1 MEKDE
6 NSKKEIKK
14 VKIISLIIICI
25 LCLIILIL
33 LLFYK
38 KDYHKN
44 KEEQT
49 TTTTSEQETSTTTA
63 MQNNNLHKNSLLK
76 NDTYESEENI
86 DGVKMYT
93 YDDISNYKNFSTIKL
108 NNKLK
113 LFDKNYSKSFS
124 NLEFVQDN
132 ELKLSNGKVYYK
144 DKTVC
149 DFTNSKYITF
159 RQRDVVETSYTISF
173 YGYYINNDKT
183 DIYECNISEIESSN
197 KLIYTYETNEFYD
210 YLYVYQDDIYIKNK
224 KDNIYNI
231 YDRAKVADNGDI
243 FKIYED
249 IMFYTNGDLYYN
261 TSELIGNYD
270 FRKIIY
276 INSGCDAPS
285 SILIISSDNRLVSS
299 MHGSDYKKFD
309 KKFTDIYVND
319 ISNRVV
325 TVEFEDG
332 TTENLDFG
340 GC

>member
-14 VKIISLIIICI
+14 VKIISIVIICV
-25 LCLIILIL
+25 LCLIILVL

-44 KEEQT
+44 KVEQT
-49 TTTTSEQETSTTTA
+49 TITTSEQETSTTTTV
-63 MQNNNLHKNSLLK
+63 QNNNLHKNSLLK
-76 NDTYESEENI
+76 NDIYESEENI
-86 DGVKMYT
+86 DAVKIYE
-93 YDDISNYKNFSTIKL
+93 YDDISNYKNFSTIKI
-108 NNKLK
+108 NKLDS
-113 LFDKNYSKSFS
+113 LDKNSSKSFS
-124 NLEFVQDN
+124 DLELIQDN

-144 DKTVC
+144 NKTVC
-149 DFTNSKYITF
+149 DFTNSKYITY
-159 RQRDVVETSYTISF
+159 RRRDVVNTGYTISF
-173 YGYYINNDKT
+173 YGYFVNNNTT

-210 YLYVYQDDIYIKNK
+210 YLYVYQDDIYIKDK
-224 KDNIYNI
+224 KDNIYDI
-231 YDRAKVADNGDI
+231 YDHAKVADNGDI

-249 IMFYTNGDLYYN
+249 IMFYTNGNLYYN

-285 SILIISSDNRLVSS
+285 SMIIVSSDNRAVYSHLG
-299 MHGSDYKKFD
+299 MNYKKID
-309 KKFTDIYVND
+309 KKFKDIYVND
-319 ISNRVV
+319 ISNRLV
-325 TVEFEDG
+325 TVEFDDG
-332 TTENLDFG
+332 TFETLDFN

>member
-6 NSKKEIKK
+6 NSKQEIKK
-14 VKIISLIIICI
+14 VKTISLIIICI

-44 KEEQT
+44 KVEQT
-49 TTTTSEQETSTTTA
+49 TTTDEQVSSTTTTV
-63 MQNNNLHKNSLLK
+63 QNNNLHKNSLLK
-76 NDTYESEENI
+76 NDIYENEENI
-86 DGVKMYT
+86 DAFKIYE
-93 YDDISNYKNFSTIKL
+93 YDDISNYKNFSTIKI
-108 NNKLK
+108 NKLDS
-113 LFDKNYSKSFS
+113 LDKNSSKSFS
-124 NLEFVQDN
+124 DLELIQDN

-144 DKTVC
+144 NKTVC
-149 DFTNSKYITF
+149 DFTNSKYITY
-159 RQRDVVETSYTISF
+159 RRRDVVNTGYTISF
-173 YGYYINNDKT
+173 YGYFVNNNTT
-183 DIYECNISEIESSN
+183 DIYECNVSDFDFTY
-197 KLIYTYETNEFYD
+197 KLIYSYDSDKYYDFLYEF
-210 YLYVYQDDIYIKNK
+210 QDHIYIKDKN
-224 KDNIYNI
+224 DNAYDI
-231 YDRAKVADNGDI
+231 YDKSKVLNLENI
-243 FKIYED
+243 FKKYND
-249 IMFYTNGDLYYN
+249 INFYKNGDLYYK

-299 MHGSDYKKFD
+299 MFGDDYKKFD
-309 KKFTDIYVND
+309 KKFNDIYVND

-325 TVEFEDG
+325 TVEFVDG

>member
-6 NSKKEIKK
+6 NSKQEIKK
-14 VKIISLIIICI
+14 VKTISLIIICI

-44 KEEQT
+44 KVEQT
-49 TTTTSEQETSTTTA
+49 TTTDEQVSSTTTTV
-63 MQNNNLHKNSLLK
+63 QNNNLHKNSLLK
-76 NDTYESEENI
+76 NDIYESGENI
-86 DGVKMYT
+86 DAVKIYE
-93 YDDISNYKNFSTIKL
+93 YDDISNYKNFSTIKI
-108 NNKLK
+108 NKLDS
-113 LFDKNYSKSFS
+113 LDKNSSKSFS
-124 NLEFVQDN
+124 DLELIQDN

-144 DKTVC
+144 NKTVC
-149 DFTNSKYITF
+149 DFTNSKYITY
-159 RQRDVVETSYTISF
+159 RRRDVVNTGYTISF
-173 YGYYINNDKT
+173 YGYFVNNNTT
-183 DIYECNISEIESSN
+183 DIYECNVSDFDFIY
-197 KLIYTYETNEFYD
+197 KLIYSYDSDKYYDFLYEF
-210 YLYVYQDDIYIKNK
+210 QDHIYIKDKN
-224 KDNIYNI
+224 DDAYDI
-231 YDRAKVADNGDI
+231 YDKSKVLNLENI
-243 FKIYED
+243 FKKYND
-249 IMFYTNGDLYYN
+249 INFYKNGDLYYK

-270 FRKIIY
+270 FRKIIH

-299 MHGSDYKKFD
+299 MHGTNYKKFD
-309 KKFTDIYVND
+309 KKFNDIYVND

>member
-14 VKIISLIIICI
+14 VKIISLIIICT

-49 TTTTSEQETSTTTA
+49 TTTEQS
-63 MQNNNLHKNSLLK
+63 NNLHKNSLLK
-76 NDTYESEENI
+76 NDIYESEENI
-86 DGVKMYT
+86 DAEKMYM
-93 YDDISNYKNFSTIKL
+93 YDDIENYKTMSLVKFD
-108 NNKLK
+108 NKLE
-113 LFDKNYSKSFS
+113 LVDRNYSKVFS
-124 NLEFVQDN
+124 NLQGIADLNAE
-132 ELKLSNGKVYYK
+132 LSNGKVYFK
-144 DKTVC
+144 GKIVC
-149 DFTNSKYITF
+149 NFETAKYISYSI
-159 RQRDVVETSYTISF
+159 RDQVSTGWIMSF
-173 YGYYINNDKT
+173 YEYYNNNDKT
-183 DIYECNISEIESSN
+183 DIYECNFNEIESSN
-197 KLIYTYETNEFYD
+197 KLIYTYKTNEFYD

-231 YDRAKVADNGDI
+231 YDHAKVADNGDI

-249 IMFYTNGDLYYN
+249 IMFYTNGNLYYN

-276 INSGCDAPS
+276 INSGCSAPS
-285 SILIISSDNRLVSS
+285 SMIIVSSDNRAVYSHLG
-299 MHGSDYKKFD
+299 MNYKKID
-309 KKFTDIYVND
+309 KKFKDIYVND
-319 ISNRVV
+319 ISNRLV
-325 TVEFEDG
+325 TVEFDDG
-332 TTENLDFG
+332 TFETLDFN

>member
-44 KEEQT
+44 KAEQT
-49 TTTTSEQETSTTTA
+49 TTTEQS
-63 MQNNNLHKNSLLK
+63 NNLHKNSLLK
-76 NDTYESEENI
+76 NDIYESEENI
-86 DGVKMYT
+86 DGAKIYE
-93 YDDISNYKNFSTIKL
+93 YDDISNYKKFSTIKFD
-108 NNKLK
+108 KLE

-124 NLEFVQDN
+124 NLEFIQDN

-210 YLYVYQDDIYIKNK
+210 FLYVYQDDIYIKNK

-231 YDRAKVADNGDI
+231 YDHAKVADNGDI

-249 IMFYTNGDLYYN
+249 IMFYTNGDLYYK

-299 MHGSDYKKFD
+299 MFGDDYKKFD
-309 KKFTDIYVND
+309 KKFNDIYVND
-319 ISNRVV
+319 ILNRVV
-325 TVEFEDG
+325 TVEFVDG

>member
-6 NSKKEIKK
+6 NSKKELKK

-49 TTTTSEQETSTTTA
+49 TTTEQS
-63 MQNNNLHKNSLLK
+63 NNLHKNSLLK
-76 NDTYESEENI
+76 NDIYESEENI
-86 DGVKMYT
+86 DGAKIYE
-93 YDDISNYKNFSTIKL
+93 YDDISNYKNFSTIKFD
-108 NNKLK
+108 KLE

-124 NLEFVQDN
+124 NLEFIQDN

-210 YLYVYQDDIYIKNK
+210 FLYVYQDDIYIKNK

-231 YDRAKVADNGDI
+231 YDHAKVANNGDI

-249 IMFYTNGDLYYN
+249 IMFYTKGDLYYK

-299 MHGSDYKKFD
+299 MHGDDYKKFD
-309 KKFTDIYVND
+309 KKFNDIYVND

-325 TVEFEDG
+325 TVEFVDG

>member
-49 TTTTSEQETSTTTA
+49 TTTTSEQETSTTKII
-63 MQNNNLHKNSLLK
+63 QSNNMHKNSLLK
-76 NDTYESEENI
+76 NDTYESDENKYSEIYSFENI
-86 DGVKMYT
+86 Q
-93 YDDISNYKNFSTIKL
+93 NYKTTSSVNFNSKL
-108 NNKLK
+108 ELYDKKYSVSFNNLDHIDDNILK
-113 LFDKNYSKSFS
+113 ISDGN
-124 NLEFVQDN
+124 
-132 ELKLSNGKVYYK
+132 VYYQNK
-144 DKTVC
+144 VICKFEDA
-149 DFTNSKYITF
+149 KYISY
-159 RQRDVVETSYTISF
+159 RKRDEVDTGIIISF
-173 YGYYINNDKT
+173 YGYFINSDKT
-183 DIYECNISEIESSN
+183 NIYECNFNDINSSN
-197 KLIYTYETNEFYD
+197 KLIYSYETDKYNDF
-210 YLYVYQDDIYIKNK
+210 LYVYQDDIYIKDKN
-224 KDNIYNI
+224 DNAYNI
-231 YDRAKVADNGDI
+231 YDSGKVSNTENI
-243 FKIYED
+243 FKKYND
-249 IMFYTNGDLYYN
+249 ITFYTNGNLYYN

>member
-49 TTTTSEQETSTTTA
+49 TTTGEQVSSTTPA
-63 MQNNNLHKNSLLK
+63 IQNNNLHKNSLLK
-76 NDTYESEENI
+76 NDTYESDENKYSEIYSFENI
-86 DGVKMYT
+86 Q
-93 YDDISNYKNFSTIKL
+93 NYKTTSSVNFNSKL
-108 NNKLK
+108 ELYDKKYSVSFNNLDHIDDNTLK
-113 LFDKNYSKSFS
+113 ISDGN
-124 NLEFVQDN
+124 
-132 ELKLSNGKVYYK
+132 VYYQNK
-144 DKTVC
+144 VICKFEDA
-149 DFTNSKYITF
+149 KYISY
-159 RQRDVVETSYTISF
+159 RKRDEVDTGIIISF

-197 KLIYTYETNEFYD
+197 KLIFTYETNEFYD
-210 YLYVYQDDIYIKNK
+210 FLYVYQDDIYIKNK

-231 YDRAKVADNGDI
+231 YDHAKVADNGDI

-285 SILIISSDNRLVSS
+285 SMIIVSSDNRLVSS

>member
-6 NSKKEIKK
+6 NSKQEIKK
-14 VKIISLIIICI
+14 VKTISLIIICI

-44 KEEQT
+44 KVEQT
-49 TTTTSEQETSTTTA
+49 TTTDEQVSSTTTTV
-63 MQNNNLHKNSLLK
+63 QNNNLHKNSLLK
-76 NDTYESEENI
+76 NDIYENEENI
-86 DGVKMYT
+86 DAFKIYE
-93 YDDISNYKNFSTIKL
+93 YDDISNYKNFSTIKI
-108 NNKLK
+108 NKLDS
-113 LFDKNYSKSFS
+113 LDKNSSKSFS
-124 NLEFVQDN
+124 DLELIQDN

-144 DKTVC
+144 NKTVC
-149 DFTNSKYITF
+149 DFTNSKYITY
-159 RQRDVVETSYTISF
+159 RRRDVVNTGYTISF
-173 YGYYINNDKT
+173 YGYFVNNNTT
-183 DIYECNISEIESSN
+183 DIYECNVSDFDFTY
-197 KLIYTYETNEFYD
+197 KLIYSYDSDKYYDFLYEF
-210 YLYVYQDDIYIKNK
+210 QDHIYIKDKN
-224 KDNIYNI
+224 DNAYDI
-231 YDRAKVADNGDI
+231 YDKSKVLNLENI
-243 FKIYED
+243 FKKYND
-249 IMFYTNGDLYYN
+249 INFYKNGDLYYK

-270 FRKIIY
+270 FRKIIH

-299 MHGSDYKKFD
+299 MHGTNYKKFD
-309 KKFTDIYVND
+309 KKFNDIYVND

>member
-49 TTTTSEQETSTTTA
+49 TTTGEQVSSTTTA

-93 YDDISNYKNFSTIKL
+93 YDDIENYKTMSLVKFD
-108 NNKLK
+108 NKLE
-113 LFDKNYSKSFS
+113 LVDRNYSKVFS
-124 NLEFVQDN
+124 NLQGIADLNVE
-132 ELKLSNGKVYYK
+132 LSNGKVYFK
-144 DKTVC
+144 GKIVC
-149 DFTNSKYITF
+149 NFETAKYISY
-159 RQRDVVETSYTISF
+159 RIRDQVSTGWIMSF

-210 YLYVYQDDIYIKNK
+210 FLYVYQDDIYIKNK

-231 YDRAKVADNGDI
+231 YDHAKVADNGDI

-249 IMFYTNGDLYYN
+249 IMFYTNGDLYYK

-299 MHGSDYKKFD
+299 MFGDDYKKFD
-309 KKFTDIYVND
+309 KKFNDIYVND

-325 TVEFEDG
+325 TVEFVDG

>member
-6 NSKKEIKK
+6 NPKKEIKK

-38 KDYHKN
+38 KDYHKT
-44 KEEQT
+44 KAEQT
-49 TTTTSEQETSTTTA
+49 TTTGEQVSSTTTA

-124 NLEFVQDN
+124 NLEFIQDN
-132 ELKLSNGKVYYK
+132 ELKLSNEKVYYK

-173 YGYYINNDKT
+173 YGYFINSDKT
-183 DIYECNISEIESSN
+183 NIYECNFNDINSSN
-197 KLIYTYETNEFYD
+197 KLIYSYETDKYNDF
-210 YLYVYQDDIYIKNK
+210 LYVYQDDIYIKDKN
-224 KDNIYNI
+224 DNAYNI
-231 YDRAKVADNGDI
+231 YDSGKVSNTENI
-243 FKIYED
+243 FKKYND
-249 IMFYTNGDLYYN
+249 ITFYTNGNLYYN

>member
-49 TTTTSEQETSTTTA
+49 TTTEQS
-63 MQNNNLHKNSLLK
+63 NNLHKNSLLK
-76 NDTYESEENI
+76 NDIYESEENI
-86 DGVKMYT
+86 DGAKIYE
-93 YDDISNYKNFSTIKL
+93 YDDISNYKNFSPIKFD
-108 NNKLK
+108 KLE

-124 NLEFVQDN
+124 NLEFIQDN

-159 RQRDVVETSYTISF
+159 RRRDVVETSYTISF

-210 YLYVYQDDIYIKNK
+210 FLYVYQDDIYIKNK

-231 YDRAKVADNGDI
+231 YDHAKVADNGDI

-249 IMFYTNGDLYYN
+249 IMFYTNGDLYYK

-299 MHGSDYKKFD
+299 MFGDDYKKFD
-309 KKFTDIYVND
+309 KKFNDIYVND

-325 TVEFEDG
+325 TVEFVDG

>member
-249 IMFYTNGDLYYN
+249 IMFYTNGDLYYK

>member
-49 TTTTSEQETSTTTA
+49 TKTGEQVSSTTPA

-76 NDTYESEENI
+76 NDIYESEENI
-86 DGVKMYT
+86 DGAKIYE
-93 YDDISNYKNFSTIKL
+93 YDDISNYKNFSTIKFD
-108 NNKLK
+108 KLE

-124 NLEFVQDN
+124 NLEFIQDN

-183 DIYECNISEIESSN
+183 DIYECNFNEIESSN
-197 KLIYTYETNEFYD
+197 KLIYTYKTNEFYD

-224 KDNIYNI
+224 KDIIYNI
-231 YDRAKVADNGDI
+231 YDHAKVADNGDI

-249 IMFYTNGDLYYN
+249 IMFYTNGDLYYK

-276 INSGCDAPS
+276 ISSGCDAPS

-299 MHGSDYKKFD
+299 MFGDDYKKFD
-309 KKFTDIYVND
+309 KKFNDIYVND

-325 TVEFEDG
+325 TVEFVDG

>member
-38 KDYHKN
+38 KDYLKN

-49 TTTTSEQETSTTTA
+49 TTTEQS
-63 MQNNNLHKNSLLK
+63 NNLHKNSLLK
-76 NDTYESEENI
+76 NDIYESEENI
-86 DGVKMYT
+86 DGAKIYE
-93 YDDISNYKNFSTIKL
+93 YDDISNYKNFSTIKFD
-108 NNKLK
+108 KLE

-124 NLEFVQDN
+124 NLEFIQDN

-183 DIYECNISEIESSN
+183 DIYECNFNDINSSN
-197 KLIYTYETNEFYD
+197 KLIYSYETDKYNDF
-210 YLYVYQDDIYIKNK
+210 LYVYQDDIYIKNK

-231 YDRAKVADNGDI
+231 YDHAKVADNGDI

-249 IMFYTNGDLYYN
+249 LMFYTNGDLYYK

-299 MHGSDYKKFD
+299 MFGDDYKKFD
-309 KKFTDIYVND
+309 KKFKDIYVND

>member
-6 NSKKEIKK
+6 NSKQEIKK
-14 VKIISLIIICI
+14 VKTISLIIICI

-44 KEEQT
+44 KVEQT
-49 TTTTSEQETSTTTA
+49 TTTDEQVSSTTTTV
-63 MQNNNLHKNSLLK
+63 QNNNLHKNSLLK
-76 NDTYESEENI
+76 NDIYENEENI
-86 DGVKMYT
+86 DAFKIYE
-93 YDDISNYKNFSTIKL
+93 YDDISNYKNFSTIKI
-108 NNKLK
+108 NKLDS
-113 LFDKNYSKSFS
+113 LDKNSSKSFS
-124 NLEFVQDN
+124 DLELIQDN

-144 DKTVC
+144 NKTVC
-149 DFTNSKYITF
+149 DFTNSKYITY
-159 RQRDVVETSYTISF
+159 RRRDVVNTGYTISF
-173 YGYYINNDKT
+173 YGYFVNNNTT
-183 DIYECNISEIESSN
+183 DIYECNVSDFDFTY
-197 KLIYTYETNEFYD
+197 KLIYSYDSDKYYDFLYEF
-210 YLYVYQDDIYIKNK
+210 QDHIYIKDKN
-224 KDNIYNI
+224 DNAYDI
-231 YDRAKVADNGDI
+231 YDKSKVLNLENI
-243 FKIYED
+243 FKKYND
-249 IMFYTNGDLYYN
+249 INFYKNGDLYYK

-270 FRKIIY
+270 FRKIIH

-299 MHGSDYKKFD
+299 MYGTNYKKFD
-309 KKFTDIYVND
+309 KKFNDIYVND

>member
-285 SILIISSDNRLVSS
+285 SMIIVSSDNRAVYSHLG
-299 MHGSDYKKFD
+299 MNYKKID
-309 KKFTDIYVND
+309 KKFKDIYVND

>member
-6 NSKKEIKK
+6 NSKQEIKK
-14 VKIISLIIICI
+14 VKTISLIIICI

-44 KEEQT
+44 KVEQT
-49 TTTTSEQETSTTTA
+49 TTTDEQVSSTTTTV
-63 MQNNNLHKNSLLK
+63 QNNNLHKNSLLK
-76 NDTYESEENI
+76 NDIYENEENI
-86 DGVKMYT
+86 DAFKIYE
-93 YDDISNYKNFSTIKL
+93 YDDVSNYKNFSTIKI
-108 NNKLK
+108 NKLDS
-113 LFDKNYSKSFS
+113 LDKNSSKSFS
-124 NLEFVQDN
+124 DLELIQDN

-144 DKTVC
+144 NKTVC
-149 DFTNSKYITF
+149 DFTNSKYITY
-159 RQRDVVETSYTISF
+159 RRRDVVNTGYTISF
-173 YGYYINNDKT
+173 YGYFVNNNTT
-183 DIYECNISEIESSN
+183 DIYECNVSDFDFTY
-197 KLIYTYETNEFYD
+197 KLIYSYDSDKYYDFLYEF
-210 YLYVYQDDIYIKNK
+210 QDHIYIKDKN
-224 KDNIYNI
+224 DNAYDI
-231 YDRAKVADNGDI
+231 YDKSKVLNLENI
-243 FKIYED
+243 FKKYND
-249 IMFYTNGDLYYN
+249 INFYKNSDLYYK

-270 FRKIIY
+270 FRKIIH

-299 MHGSDYKKFD
+299 MHGTNYKKFD
-309 KKFTDIYVND
+309 KKFNDIYVND

>member
-6 NSKKEIKK
+6 NSKQEIKK
-14 VKIISLIIICI
+14 VKTISLIIICI

-44 KEEQT
+44 KVEQT
-49 TTTTSEQETSTTTA
+49 TTTDEQVSSTTTTV
-63 MQNNNLHKNSLLK
+63 QNNNLHKNSLLK
-76 NDTYESEENI
+76 NDIYENEENI
-86 DGVKMYT
+86 DAFKIYE
-93 YDDISNYKNFSTIKL
+93 YDDISNYKNFSTIKINEL
-108 NNKLK
+108 DSL
-113 LFDKNYSKSFS
+113 DKNSSKSFS
-124 NLEFVQDN
+124 DLELIQDN

-144 DKTVC
+144 NKTVC
-149 DFTNSKYITF
+149 DFTNSKYITY
-159 RQRDVVETSYTISF
+159 RRRDVVNTGYTISF
-173 YGYYINNDKT
+173 YGYFVNNNTT
-183 DIYECNISEIESSN
+183 DIYECNVSDFDFTY
-197 KLIYTYETNEFYD
+197 KLIYSYDSDKYYDFLYEF
-210 YLYVYQDDIYIKNK
+210 QDHIYIKDKN
-224 KDNIYNI
+224 DNAYDI
-231 YDRAKVADNGDI
+231 YDKSKVLNLENI
-243 FKIYED
+243 FKKYND
-249 IMFYTNGDLYYN
+249 INFYKNGDLYYK

-270 FRKIIY
+270 FRKIIH

-299 MHGSDYKKFD
+299 MHGTNYKKFD
-309 KKFTDIYVND
+309 KKFNDIYVND

>member
-6 NSKKEIKK
+6 NSKQEIKK
-14 VKIISLIIICI
+14 VKTISLIIICI

-44 KEEQT
+44 KVEQT
-49 TTTTSEQETSTTTA
+49 TTTDEQVSSTTTTV
-63 MQNNNLHKNSLLK
+63 QNNNLHKNSLLK
-76 NDTYESEENI
+76 NDIYENEENI
-86 DGVKMYT
+86 DAFKIYE
-93 YDDISNYKNFSTIKL
+93 YDDISNYKNFSTIKI
-108 NNKLK
+108 NKLDS
-113 LFDKNYSKSFS
+113 LDKNSSKSFS
-124 NLEFVQDN
+124 DLELIQDN

-144 DKTVC
+144 NKTVC
-149 DFTNSKYITF
+149 DFTNSKYITY
-159 RQRDVVETSYTISF
+159 RRRDVVNTGYTISF
-173 YGYYINNDKT
+173 YGYFVNNNTT
-183 DIYECNISEIESSN
+183 DIYECNVSDFDFTY
-197 KLIYTYETNEFYD
+197 KLIYSYDSDKYYDFLYEF
-210 YLYVYQDDIYIKNK
+210 QDHIYIKDKN
-224 KDNIYNI
+224 DNAYDI
-231 YDRAKVADNGDI
+231 YDKSKVLNLENI
-243 FKIYED
+243 FKKYND
-249 IMFYTNGDLYYN
+249 INFYKNSDLYYK

-270 FRKIIY
+270 FRKIIH

-299 MHGSDYKKFD
+299 MHGTNYKKFD
-309 KKFTDIYVND
+309 KKFNDIYVND